1 MKLYQPIL
9 FKLFHK
15 DLCFWKIY
23 CFTDTTERTAVA
35 TEHPP
40 VNAEGAPVNVEGAP
54 VTDERIPGNAERA
67 SAHVTRKMSAASN
80 DEGCS
85 QEYMN
90 MLLGVE
96 PAKEDPLKNAEA
108 PTADLVSK
116 GQKNSY

>member
-1 MKLYQPIL
+1 
-9 FKLFHK
+9 
-15 DLCFWKIY
+15 
-23 CFTDTTERTAVA
+23 
-35 TEHPP
+35 
-40 VNAEGAPVNVEGAP
+40 
-54 VTDERIPGNAERA
+54 
-67 SAHVTRKMSAASN
+67 MSAASN